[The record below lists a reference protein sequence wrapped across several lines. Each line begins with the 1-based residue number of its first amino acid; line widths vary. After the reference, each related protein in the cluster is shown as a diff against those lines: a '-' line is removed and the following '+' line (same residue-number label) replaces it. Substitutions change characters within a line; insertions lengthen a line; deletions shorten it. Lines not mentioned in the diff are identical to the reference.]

1 MHYLNS
7 LKQLVCCER
16 MSEVFSSATNM
27 PSVSLSKF
35 FCQTSSVFFSKSIHT
50 FFVTRSGLTLGSC
63 PVRAQLVDEHPVF
76 GGWLKVQIS
85 WPRRGCKKPDN

>member
-16 MSEVFSSATNM
+16 MSEVFSSATDT

-35 FCQTSSVFFSKSIHT
+35 FCQTSSVVFSKSIHT
-50 FFVTRSGLTLGSC
+50 FFVTRFLIDRC
-63 PVRAQLVDEHPVF
+63 
-76 GGWLKVQIS
+76 QIVADN
-85 WPRRGCKKPDN
+85 CKK